1 MDREISGILHEKV
14 LEDGRTLCLLLD
26 YAGNVLFTSW
36 KETPE
41 PQRTAP
47 TTRYCIGARFD
58 ELTRGQRDAVLSLR
72 GSILNNGKMK
82 SRRKTKFGRRSELVE
97 KVGSS
102 MLNNLISSGVVFEV
116 DGCYYLNREFLFRG

>member
-26 YAGNVLFTSW
+26 YDGNVILTSW
-36 KETPE
+36 KEKPE
-41 PQRTAP
+41 KKRTGHK
-47 TTRYCIGARFD
+47 TRYCIGERFD

-97 KVGSS
+97 KVGPS
-102 MLNNLISSGVVFEV
+102 MLNNLISSGVVFEL